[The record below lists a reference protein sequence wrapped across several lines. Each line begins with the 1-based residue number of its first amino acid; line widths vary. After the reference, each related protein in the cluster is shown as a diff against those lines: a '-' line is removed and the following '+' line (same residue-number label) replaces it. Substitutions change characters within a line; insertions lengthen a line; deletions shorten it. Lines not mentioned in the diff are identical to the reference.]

1 MRKKKKGTDVDA
13 VEAEAGDEA
22 QDAKAGKGGK
32 GNLVPAA
39 VLAVGILGGGWFMGG
54 GSGGASGTAAA
65 GATTTTTVVEGE
77 VIALDPIT
85 LNLADN
91 HFLKVG
97 IAVQMKGGEPGGGG
111 GGHGAP
117 AEDVDPKAKMAKAL
131 DEAITVF
138 GGRTK
143 EDLSSPAGREHAKEE
158 LSERVRERYH
168 GEVLGVY
175 FTEFVM
181 Q

>member
-1 MRKKKKGTDVDA
+1 MRKKKKGTDADA
-13 VEAEAGDEA
+13 VEAEAGEEA
-22 QDAKAGKGGK
+22 PAAKGGK

-39 VLAVGILGGGWFMGG
+39 VLAAGLLGGGWFMGG
-54 GSGGASGTAAA
+54 GSGGASGTAVA

-97 IAVQMKGGEPGGGG
+97 IAVQMKGGHDAGGG

-117 AEDVDPKAKMAKAL
+117 ADDVDPTAKMAKAL